1 MIDQKTW
8 SRDLLASFVVF
19 MVALPL
25 SMGIAIASGVPPAL
39 GLISAIIGGIVVGLL
54 AGSPLQVSG
63 PAAGLAVIVLEL
75 VQKHGVRVLIP
86 VLLLTGVLQ
95 LACGYLKWG
104 RVFRAVSP
112 PVVYGML
119 AGIGVLIFASQ
130 FHVMVDD
137 APKRNGIENLI
148 SIPQA
153 VYKGLVPVEGSSHH
167 IAAGIGL
174 LTIILL
180 VGWAKFRP
188 ARLGFLPAPL
198 VGAGLTTLIS
208 DSLGLPV
215 NNVEIP
221 SRLLDAAQWVGWA
234 DVARLAEWQI
244 VGAGLAV
251 ALVAST
257 ETLLCAA
264 ATDRLHTGPRT
275 NFDRELVA
283 QGAGNFLCGLCGALP
298 MTGVIVRSSVNVAA
312 GAKTRWSAVLHGVWL
327 LIFVWFL
334 PDVLR
339 KIPTA
344 ALAAILVHTGYKLVD
359 RSNIRK
365 LRQYGRAP
373 VAIYLATLL
382 GIVITDLLTGVMI
395 GVALTLVRLIYQVS
409 HLRVHLEQS
418 EGRADLRLDG
428 AATFLGLPKIAE
440 VLDSLPPGVE
450 LHVHLDHLT
459 HIDHACLDALENWEQ
474 QNARRGSRLVVEWD
488 ELWTRHHRTIS
499 GAAANGSMPLAA
511 TEIRNGK

>member
-1 MIDQKTW
+1 MTDQKTW
-8 SRDLLASFVVF
+8 PKDLLASVVVF

-39 GLISAIIGGIVVGLL
+39 GLISGIIGGIVVGLL

-75 VQKHGVRVLIP
+75 VQKHGLRVLIP
-86 VLLLTGVLQ
+86 VLLFTGVLQ

-148 SIPQA
+148 SIPEA
-153 VYKGLVPVEGSSHH
+153 VYKGLVPVEGSNHH

-180 VGWAKFRP
+180 VSWAKFRP
-188 ARLGFLPAPL
+188 AKLSFLPAPL
-198 VGAGLTTLIS
+198 VGAGMTTFIS
-208 DSLGLPV
+208 DVLNLPI

-221 SRLLDAAQWVGWA
+221 SHLLEAAQWVGWA

-244 VGAGLAV
+244 LGAGLAV

-275 NFDRELVA
+275 NFDRELMA

-327 LIFVWFL
+327 LVFVWFL

-365 LRQYGRAP
+365 LQQYGRAP
-373 VAIYLATLL
+373 VAIYLATLF

-395 GVALTLVRLIYQVS
+395 GVALTLLRLIYQVS
-409 HLRVHLEQS
+409 HLRVHFAQS
-418 EGRADLRLDG
+418 GGRVDLHLDG

-450 LHVHLDHLT
+450 LHVHLDQLT

-474 QNARRGSRLVVEWD
+474 QNARLGSRLVVEWE
-488 ELWTRHHRTIS
+488 ELWARHHRTIS
-499 GAAANGSMPLAA
+499 AAANDSTPAPA
-511 TEIRNGK
+511 SEARNKQ